1 MLEKYDFHAAVLL
14 KLIFDGAEEEEEVLS
29 QSEIVK

>member
-1 MLEKYDFHAAVLL
+1 MLEKYDFYAAVLL

-29 QSEIVK
+29 QSKIVK